1 MLRKLGYEVPAI
13 SNVPID
19 GRPETLSPRLTACLE
34 CGARLDPKRR
44 GRPRLWCS
52 DRCRK
57 RFAYRMEYLVVLG
70 VMREF
75 RLESHPASRLPT
87 GRCLKC
93 GRKLRRTGYRPQL
106 YCDEK
111 CRSAF
116 RRARVA
122 FVE

>member
-1 MLRKLGYEVPAI
+1 
-13 SNVPID
+13 
-19 GRPETLSPRLTACLE
+19 
-34 CGARLDPKRR
+34 
-44 GRPRLWCS
+44 
-52 DRCRK
+52 
-57 RFAYRMEYLVVLG
+57 MEYLVVLG

-122 FVE
+122 FVERLKRSVAESVQLALAA